1 MKTNLLTFLPTLVT
15 VGVLA
20 TSPVAQAASGVS
32 VDGFIDIIFTG
43 VDEASDGTGAGGTN
57 PTEGKFLADAE
68 IDFSAALSDKVTVR
82 VDLDFQLVTNGGAN
96 VYGEDS
102 GEIEQAYFAAAISDN
117 ATLLGGVFNNPIGW
131 EAEDA
136 PALYQTS
143 HTMNWNILDGATAL
157 HGNNVAGV
165 AVAADMGGF
174 TVTGALLNDLAQ
186 ANEENSLALV
196 LNASPTK
203 EIDLELGYVTQ
214 DTGAGDVIDINATYS
229 TGALTLAAEILLAD
243 AVVDDSTMLLA
254 NYAIDGGFGVT
265 GRYEMINLAN
275 GGDDNKLTLAGSYE
289 VAKNLSVLAE
299 VSDTDSS
306 GTMFTLEF
314 IALIK

>member
-1 MKTNLLTFLPTLVT
+1 MKTKLLALAAS
-15 VGVLA
+15 GILA
-20 TSPVAQAASGVS
+20 TSSFAQAAPNVS

-43 VDEASDGTGAGGTN
+43 IDEASDAPGGNT
-57 PTEGKFLADAE
+57 TEKKFLADAE

-117 ATLLGGVFNNPIGW
+117 ATLLGGVFNNPVGW

-143 HTMNWNILDGATAL
+143 HSMNWSILDGATAL
-157 HGNNVAGV
+157 HGNNIAGV
-165 AVAADMGGF
+165 AVAANMGSF
-174 TVTGALLNDLAQ
+174 TVTGAVLNDLAQ

-196 LNASPTK
+196 LNASPVK
-203 EIDLELGYVTQ
+203 GLDLEFGYVTQ

-229 TGALTLAAEILLAD
+229 MNGLTVAAEILLAD
-243 AVVDDSTMLLA
+243 AGVDDSTMLLA
-254 NYAIDGGFGVT
+254 NYAMGGGFGVT
-265 GRYEMINLAN
+265 GRYEMINYAG
-275 GGDDNKLTLAGSYE
+275 GGDDDKLTVAGSYE
-289 VAKNLSVLAE
+289 AAQNLFVLAE
-299 VSDTDSS
+299 VSDTDSTGS
-306 GTMFTLEF
+306 MFTLEF
-314 IALIK
+314 VALIK